1 MTLKEDIEK
10 FKEQFIKNVPAE
22 TQRVMQEEADRLER
36 SGVTNKCLTKG
47 GKAPSFALTNQENKL
62 ISSAELLAKGPLVVS
77 FYRGGW

>member
-36 SGVTNKCLTKG
+36 SGVANKCLTKG
-47 GKAPSFALTNQENKL
+47 DKAPRFSLPNQEGKR
-62 ISSAELLAKGPLVVS
+62 ISLSELLAKGPLVVS